1 MNKTLDDAKAEIAT
15 FCGHRLSKDCY
26 YTCAKNRKRKK
37 KVSEK
42 FIFRARDIYVRS
54 LQGDTYTRF
63 SLAL

>member
-37 KVSEK
+37 EK
-42 FIFRARDIYVRS
+42 S
-54 LQGDTYTRF
+54 LGEIHFSSPGYLCPLITRGH
-63 SLAL
+63 LYAL